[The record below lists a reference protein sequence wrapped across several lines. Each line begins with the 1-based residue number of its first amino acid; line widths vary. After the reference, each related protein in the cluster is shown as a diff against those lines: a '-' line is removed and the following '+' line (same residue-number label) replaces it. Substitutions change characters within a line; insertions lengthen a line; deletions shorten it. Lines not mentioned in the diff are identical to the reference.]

1 MESNA
6 NAFANAETGGQSN
19 VRGRLLQ
26 FDPACLRW
34 SWGEGRA
41 RATPCQCL
49 SSHSGYWRHQ
59 KYLVVQII
67 STIKGA
73 LYLTLPG
80 DPSIQSR
87 PYTYSTTVPHPDVQ
101 RWCSKINLQPP
112 GWSQSGPAVL
122 GGSPGQSCQV
132 INILFFLI
140 IFAKVARIQTSLA
153 MARSQQVIFYS
164 GLTLNFLWLVPLW
177 LVAFCL
183 STLDLISDSKPN
195 LNAGRS

>member
-1 MESNA
+1 MQQQPLENNNMSILTDQFICRETFTCERRDEVSGIESKCKSAKN
-6 NAFANAETGGQSN
+6 GGQPN
-19 VRGRLLQ
+19 VRGRLMQ
-26 FDPACLRW
+26 SDPACLRW

-87 PYTYSTTVPHPDVQ
+87 PYTYSTTVLHPDVQ
-101 RWCSKINLQPP
+101 RWCSKINLQSP

-132 INILFFLI
+132 INIFLI
-140 IFAKVARIQTSLA
+140 KF
-153 MARSQQVIFYS
+153 
-164 GLTLNFLWLVPLW
+164 
-177 LVAFCL
+177 
-183 STLDLISDSKPN
+183 
-195 LNAGRS
+195 